1 MKLDRSARS
10 THLRRPP
17 LRSSLVALLAMAAML
32 VGLLAIS
39 STHAAHETG
48 GTAPKSASDQ
58 SHRADVGFA
67 VTGIAAAGS
76 AAAALSVAAHSGFG
90 MLGCLDCVL
99 DCALL
104 AITCTIVIA
113 LTSLII
119 LARSP
124 SVYRRLLDAGGPVV
138 RRLGGPTL
146 DIYCPRLTIL
156 SISRI

>member
-1 MKLDRSARS
+1 MKLDRIARA

-32 VGLLAIS
+32 VGFLAMS
-39 STHAAHETG
+39 STHAGHETG

-58 SHRADVGFA
+58 SHRVGST
-67 VTGIAAAGS
+67 VTGMAGVGS
-76 AAAALSVAAHSGFG
+76 AAAAVSVAARSGFG
-90 MLGCLDCVL
+90 ALGCLDCVL

-113 LTSLII
+113 LASLII

-146 DIYCPRLTIL
+146 DIYCPRLTVL

>member
-1 MKLDRSARS
+1 MKLDRIARS

-58 SHRADVGFA
+58 SHRADVGST
-67 VTGIAAAGS
+67 VTGIAAAGI
-76 AAAALSVAAHSGFG
+76 AAAAVSAAAHSGFG
-90 MLGCLDCVL
+90 ALGCLGCRL

-113 LTSLII
+113 LASLIM
-119 LARSP
+119 LARLP
-124 SVYRRLLDAGGPVV
+124 SMYRRLLDAGGPIV
-138 RRLGGPTL
+138 RRLGGPAL
-146 DIYCPRLTIL
+146 DIYRPRLTAL
-156 SISRI
+156 SVSRI